1 MALNSGSKLTEI
13 NLLFSQAEE
22 TLEEL
27 HTENLAEDDKEAL
40 KEEFITLLENM
51 VYVCKLL

>member
-1 MALNSGSKLTEI
+1 MPLNSGSKLTEI
-13 NLLFSQAEE
+13 NLLFSQAKE